1 MPYPPFSPPYYV
13 RYPCALR
20 RKSASQC
27 AHRSMITAADAAS
40 SLCHSFDAQYPYM
53 DVAEAYD
60 AAAAAAQGGYVGAGA
75 FALPPSP
82 LLTPSMI
89 GTLLP
94 FSPMG
99 SMSPL
104 SPPGAMP
111 LPPLYALPDG
121 GASYDPQEALAQFQ
135 AQQMMMTS
143 PRAFGPAGPYALA
156 PQMYDAYDTGDALP
170 SPRQHMQ
177 ARTISLNCMTLQ
189 LRCLTRHRSQAQQAF
204 GAGRGRG
211 LMPRT
216 GRSGMVVPPPLPQA
230 QQQPRAEAVA
240 GAPAGASP
248 PSPRAA
254 EPSLMRAGSG
264 GGSSSSAP
272 AAMSATAASASSAPE
287 GGATLRARRMVRGVR
302 LQRCTHAE
310 RC

>member
-1 MPYPPFSPPYYV
+1 VATEQAAPPADGDVAAPEDASGDAPDAAADGNAGSGGEEEGTMPAGVQGAPQAFGLPDAYLPPWLQVRIARDLRATRATACARGAATRFLRHLACCSPLTRALRCVTQGAEGMPMPYPPFSPSYYV
-13 RYPCALR
+13 RYPSALR

-27 AHRSMITAADAAS
+27 AHRSAFTADAAFS
-40 SLCHSFDAQYPYM
+40 VPIDAQYPYM
-53 DVAEAYD
+53 DVAKAYD
-60 AAAAAAQGGYVGAGA
+60 AAAQAAQGGYVGAGA

-111 LPPLYALPDG
+111 LPPMYAMPDG
-121 GASYDPQEALAQFQ
+121 SASYDPQAALAQYQ

-156 PQMYDAYDTGDALP
+156 PQMYDAYDSGDALP

-177 ARTISLNCMTLQ
+177 ARCFLARIL
-189 LRCLTRHRSQAQQAF
+189 AF
-204 GAGRGRG
+204 F
-211 LMPRT
+211 LD
-216 GRSGMVVPPPLPQA
+216 
-230 QQQPRAEAVA
+230 
-240 GAPAGASP
+240 ASN
-248 PSPRAA
+248 RD
-254 EPSLMRAGSG
+254 
-264 GGSSSSAP
+264 
-272 AAMSATAASASSAPE
+272 
-287 GGATLRARRMVRGVR
+287 V
-302 LQRCTHAE
+302 
-310 RC
+310 

>member
-1 MPYPPFSPPYYV
+1 MPYPPFSPSYYV
-13 RYPCALR
+13 RYPSALR

-27 AHRSMITAADAAS
+27 AHRSAFTADAA
-40 SLCHSFDAQYPYM
+40 FFVPIDAQYPYM
-53 DVAEAYD
+53 DVAKAYD
-60 AAAAAAQGGYVGAGA
+60 AAAQAAQGGYVGAGA

-111 LPPLYALPDG
+111 LPPMYAMPDG
-121 GASYDPQEALAQFQ
+121 SASYDPQAALAQYQ

-156 PQMYDAYDTGDALP
+156 PQMYDAYDSGDALP

-177 ARTISLNCMTLQ
+177 ARCFLARIL
-189 LRCLTRHRSQAQQAF
+189 AF
-204 GAGRGRG
+204 F
-211 LMPRT
+211 LD
-216 GRSGMVVPPPLPQA
+216 
-230 QQQPRAEAVA
+230 
-240 GAPAGASP
+240 ASN
-248 PSPRAA
+248 RD
-254 EPSLMRAGSG
+254 
-264 GGSSSSAP
+264 
-272 AAMSATAASASSAPE
+272 
-287 GGATLRARRMVRGVR
+287 V
-302 LQRCTHAE
+302 
-310 RC
+310 